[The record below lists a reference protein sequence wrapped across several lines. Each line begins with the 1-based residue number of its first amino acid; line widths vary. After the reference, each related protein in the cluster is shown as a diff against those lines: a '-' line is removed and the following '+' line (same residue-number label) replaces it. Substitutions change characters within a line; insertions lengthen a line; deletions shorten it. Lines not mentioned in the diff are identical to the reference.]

1 MVKIYEKENDIFCE
15 ASGNNQNRLHL
26 GFHYPR
32 SLITRTQSI
41 FGFNNFIKE
50 YPNLSKKI
58 KNNIYAIASDAN
70 NITDFGT
77 YVQIMKST
85 NLKFKL
91 LNPKKYKLFNVEGA
105 LSCKERMINSEKAKI
120 FFKNK
125 LYRNLV
131 LNSEIKKIA
140 KQKKKYVINNSSY
153 DFVINCTWQQLKG
166 FSNWNFNYEACLTF
180 LYKPKFK
187 NLPSITIMDGPFYTL
202 YEWNKEFFNLYSVK
216 SSILIST
223 KNLVLAKK
231 KIAQLD
237 TKKKFLIRKKAEQ
250 GFEKF
255 FPEFKKKFKFY
266 GYLKTLKTIQNMQT
280 HNRNVQVQEK
290 NKFIDVLSG
299 KIDHITIASKE
310 VLKCVKKY

>member
-1 MVKIYEKENDIFCE
+1 MHIKKNGRIKLPISNKYFKSYKKIAVIGAGWFGCHIAFQLIKKNYLVKIYEKENDIFCE

-140 KQKKKYVINNSSY
+140 KKK
-153 DFVINCTWQQLKG
+153 
-166 FSNWNFNYEACLTF
+166 
-180 LYKPKFK
+180 
-187 NLPSITIMDGPFYTL
+187 
-202 YEWNKEFFNLYSVK
+202 
-216 SSILIST
+216 
-223 KNLVLAKK
+223 
-231 KIAQLD
+231 
-237 TKKKFLIRKKAEQ
+237 
-250 GFEKF
+250 
-255 FPEFKKKFKFY
+255 
-266 GYLKTLKTIQNMQT
+266 NM
-280 HNRNVQVQEK
+280 
-290 NKFIDVLSG
+290 
-299 KIDHITIASKE
+299 
-310 VLKCVKKY
+310 